1 MTEITFEVEGLPMP
15 QGSHTAVSRGGKP
28 ALIPAGTS
36 TSRKAFATW
45 RGLVADAAAD
55 MVPDDGPLD
64 GPLEVSVTFRLP
76 MPGSRNADTRRAGW
90 AWAATK
96 PDLDKL
102 VRAVG
107 DSLVAGGLIRDDARI
122 VRITA
127 EKVEINGTWCGAEIA
142 VRPCTRDWA

>member
-1 MTEITFEVEGLPMP
+1 MSEITFEVEGLPMP

-64 GPLEVSVTFRLP
+64 GPLEVSITFRLP

-107 DSLVAGGLIRDDARI
+107 DSLVAGGLIRDDSRI

-127 EKVEINGTWCGAEIA
+127 EKVEVGGTWCGAEIA
-142 VRPCTRDWA
+142 VRPCTRDWS